1 MRLSFK
7 TKRGKIYFEIYIY
20 RSSDPFNEQKLLLD
34 YLDKEAEQIGRNSNI
49 HEFRPRFPDVR
60 DKLQITTKRH
70 AISFSPSPP
79 PFHLLRSLQLQTFVL
94 PPFFSF
100 IILRAILIKPS
111 YAPFQ
116 KGASR
121 TRERAH
127 IGERFYRWTA
137 IFCRKKLAKERD
149 AKLSL
154 FPRKSTTRKRVNERR
169 RRTHR
174 QLEEGE
180 EYCELVIY
188 EGVH

>member
-79 PFHLLRSLQLQTFVL
+79 FISFALYNCKHLYCLL
-94 PPFFSF
+94 SF
-100 IILRAILIKPS
+100 RLL
-111 YAPFQ
+111 Y
-116 KGASR
+116 
-121 TRERAH
+121 
-127 IGERFYRWTA
+127 
-137 IFCRKKLAKERD
+137 
-149 AKLSL
+149 
-154 FPRKSTTRKRVNERR
+154 
-169 RRTHR
+169 
-174 QLEEGE
+174 
-180 EYCELVIY
+180 Y
-188 EGVH
+188 EQF